1 MTMKIESLVGE
12 QPQAFAYGDI
22 FAHEDAG
29 GHARLCVGVDGD
41 SADCVATLARTLLGP
56 FQVLYVLHTTRTGAA
71 LARYESPV
79 LSQDE
84 LRAFLRRF
92 GSFLNEDSRH
102 DLWVRSHDDDATLVL
117 DRHGVI
123 YAYGPLG
130 EFEAALRQLGIRE
143 SAVVEIPCPH
153 IHHYHATWDD
163 AEEQMLRSLDWT
175 LTPLPLSD
183 EQFVQATS
191 QHRMR

>member
-1 MTMKIESLVGE
+1 MKIESLVGE

-29 GHARLCVGVDGD
+29 GHVRLCVGVDGD

-123 YAYGPLG
+123 YAYGPVG
-130 EFEAALRQLGIRE
+130 EFEAALSETHVRCEADYGRE
-143 SAVVEIPCPH
+143 GLV
-153 IHHYHATWDD
+153 
-163 AEEQMLRSLDWT
+163 LSLY
-175 LTPLPLSD
+175 
-183 EQFVQATS
+183 VTS
-191 QHRMR
+191 PALCAG